1 VRPSLLRGPR
11 VPGPGRG
18 RAALVAGALL
28 AAGCTTDIRGQPEV
42 AGAVVTYRAQGVDF
56 GSFTTFALASRV
68 GLVTDTQQ
76 GKFFADAPA
85 LLAAVTSRLEASG
98 LQKVADLDPSAPPA
112 APPAADLVATVT
124 ALDFAGSEGGFWVG
138 FAGYTRPADLG
149 LPGFDWAYPWP
160 WVAVAF
166 QPGTILVE
174 VADLRD
180 RTPGSG
186 GPGQIEVVW
195 AALAYGVAP
204 GGAWDGAAALAA
216 LERAFDQSAYL
227 SAPQV
232 QP

>member
-1 VRPSLLRGPR
+1 MLRGPR
-11 VPGPGRG
+11 IPGPGRG
-18 RAALVAGALL
+18 RAVLVAGAVL

-42 AGAVVTYRAQGVDF
+42 AGAVVTYRAPGVDF
-56 GSFTTFALASRV
+56 GGFTSFALASRV
-68 GLVTDTQQ
+68 GLVTETRQ

-85 LLAAVTSRLEASG
+85 LLATVTSQLEARG
-98 LQKVADLDPSAPPA
+98 FQKVADLDPSAPPA
-112 APPAADLVATVT
+112 DPPVADLVASIT
-124 ALDFAGSEGGFWVG
+124 ALDFAGSEAGFWVG
-138 FAGYTRPADLG
+138 FAGYSRPADLG

-160 WVAVAF
+160 WIPVAF

-186 GPGQIEVVW
+186 GPGQIDVVW

-204 GGAWDGAAALAA
+204 GGAWDAGAALAA
-216 LERAFDQSAYL
+216 LDRAFDQSAYL
-227 SAPQV
+227 STSQV